1 MKGSS
6 LALGPS
12 RHVACSASYSALK
25 MSPVKV
31 SEYIRSS
38 GSSLDGFQYSL
49 NGVVWNF
56 LAVGSE
62 NALLRTSRGRQ
73 YQIPS
78 TTNHGASASNRNLH
92 PSHSTGIDMLPLIHP
107 SSGLNGKDSELADDI
122 DGWFFNVDCWFL
134 SIHSASW
141 GVENVGP
148 KSEALKSS
156 CRMTLWISL
165 STSA

>member
-12 RHVACSASYSALK
+12 RCVAHSAWYSALK
-25 MSPVKV
+25 MSLVKV
-31 SEYIRSS
+31 SEYIHSS

-56 LAVGSE
+56 SAAGSE
-62 NALLRTSRGRQ
+62 NALLRTSRGRR

-78 TTNHGASASNRNLH
+78 TTNRGVSASDQNLH

-107 SSGLNGKDSELADDI
+107 SSGLNGKDSELADDV

-134 SIHSASW
+134 SIHSASRA
-141 GVENVGP
+141 VENIGP

-156 CRMTLWISL
+156 CRMMLWISL